1 MDHNVPDKAPGT
13 IILDRCMDGSD
24 AYPAFS
30 DFCRQDA
37 IDNRN
42 AHPAS
47 VAIAAPIPKLM
58 T

>member
-1 MDHNVPDKAPGT
+1 MPDKAPGT